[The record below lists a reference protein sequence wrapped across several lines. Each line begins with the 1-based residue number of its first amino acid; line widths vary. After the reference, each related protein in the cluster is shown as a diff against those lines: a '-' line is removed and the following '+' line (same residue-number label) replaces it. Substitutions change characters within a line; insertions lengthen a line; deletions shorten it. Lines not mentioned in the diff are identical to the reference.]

1 MNKLRKKIFYIIFLI
16 LTGSILSFIIIFN
29 TQKYIEQKKS
39 IEDNLEKASNNEK
52 EKNIP
57 ENNSKE
63 NIYKN
68 SIDKPSTETN
78 QIDSNS
84 QVNEATSQDKKTQTD
99 QKNQQDNIIDS
110 KSDEEKNMT
119 KHNQDNKQNDTSTEN
134 KGESISTK
142 QDIKY
147 MDKVIYTVLLDE
159 NNNIK
164 DIINMTNN
172 DIDENKIKSLAQK
185 ILSSKNLKE
194 KKMNLIYIEK
204 YSYIYNKGK
213 YLIILDTSQIRS
225 SLITSIYISL
235 ILLIILEI
243 IIYIISKKITN
254 WIIQPVEV
262 SFEKQKQFI
271 EDASHELK
279 TPLSVIVASSEA
291 LYKYPNEKK
300 WLTNIKNEA
309 NRMNILVQNLLE
321 LATSEKK
328 EMYKITEGNLSKIVE
343 LSVLTFE
350 GKSFE
355 EEIKLNYRIKENI
368 NALFDEDSIKQL
380 IEILLDNAIKHAD
393 KKSTIN
399 VYLNSINN
407 QIELIIENKG
417 EEIPKGDEEKI
428 FERFYRVD
436 KSRNRKENRY
446 GLGLAIAKNIV
457 TNHNGTITAKS
468 SNNITTFKIVLKNNN
483 I

>member
-68 SIDKPSTETN
+68 NIDKPNTETN

-119 KHNQDNKQNDTSTEN
+119 KPNQDNKQNDTSTEN